1 MPSRRHCRQ
10 TGPIYLAK
18 LLSPYLFSLR
28 CGLRP
33 WQAFVPLK
41 RSLTVAAPIRAARV
55 SKRDRS
61 IYLAKLLSPYL
72 FSLRCGLRPWQ
83 AFVPLKRSLTV
94 AAPIRAARVSKRYSH
109 YTRRFLGGRHPLCG
123 MGVTSLM
130 ARTSIPA
137 VLNARTA
144 DSRPE
149 PGPETRTSTT
159 RSPLSFAL
167 LAAVMAACWAA
178 KGVPLRDPR
187 KPSEPALDQE
197 IVLPS

>member
-10 TGPIYLAK
+10 TGAIYLAK
-18 LLSPYLFSLR
+18 FLSPYLFLLQVR
-28 CGLRP
+28 FTAMAGLLP
-33 WQAFVPLK
+33 AYYAWFP
-41 RSLTVAAPIRAARV
+41 
-55 SKRDRS
+55 
-61 IYLAKLLSPYL
+61 KLS
-72 FSLRCGLRPWQ
+72 
-83 AFVPLKRSLTV
+83 
-94 AAPIRAARVSKRYSH
+94 
-109 YTRRFLGGRHPLCG
+109 YTLRFLGGRHPLCG
-123 MGVTSLM
+123 MGVPSLM

-149 PGPETRTSTT
+149 PGPDTRTSTT
-159 RSPLSFAL
+159 RSPLSLAL

>member
-1 MPSRRHCRQ
+1 MKLRFSMAHFSLWQRSPLRYSFMPSRRHCRQ

-18 LLSPYLFSLR
+18 LFSPYLFRLR

-33 WQAFVPLK
+33 WQAFVPLTTAPDPK
-41 RSLTVAAPIRAARV
+41 GTPVAAPIRAARV
-55 SKRDRS
+55 SKRLPDTS
-61 IYLAKLLSPYL
+61 
-72 FSLRCGLRPWQ
+72 
-83 AFVPLKRSLTV
+83 
-94 AAPIRAARVSKRYSH
+94 
-109 YTRRFLGGRHPLCG
+109 YTLRFLGGRHPLCG

-130 ARTSIPA
+130 DRTSIPA

-159 RSPLSFAL
+159 RSPLSLAL

-178 KGVPLRDPR
+178 NGVPLRDPR

-197 IVLPS
+197 MVLPS

>member
-18 LLSPYLFSLR
+18 FLSPSLFLLR
-28 CGLRP
+28 CGLQP
-33 WQAFVPLK
+33 WQAFVPLYY
-41 RSLTVAAPIRAARV
+41 RSLTVAALIGALNG
-55 SKRDRS
+55 S
-61 IYLAKLLSPYL
+61 YTLS
-72 FSLRCGLRPWQ
+72 
-83 AFVPLKRSLTV
+83 
-94 AAPIRAARVSKRYSH
+94 
-109 YTRRFLGGRHPLCG
+109 FLGGRHPLCG

-149 PGPETRTSTT
+149 PGPDTRTSTT
-159 RSPLSFAL
+159 RSPLSLAL

>member
-1 MPSRRHCRQ
+1 MRRTFCFSRSCRPEPPIFLARSLPCCPGGKLRFSMAHFSLWQRSPLRSSFMPSRRHCRQ

-18 LLSPYLFSLR
+18 LLSPYLFEFR

-33 WQAFVPLK
+33 WQAFVPLNN
-41 RSLTVAAPIRAARV
+41 RSLTLTAPIAA
-55 SKRDRS
+55 
-61 IYLAKLLSPYL
+61 
-72 FSLRCGLRPWQ
+72 Q
-83 AFVPLKRSLTV
+83 A
-94 AAPIRAARVSKRYSH
+94 A
-109 YTRRFLGGRHPLCG
+109 YTLRFLGGRHPLCG

-159 RSPLSFAL
+159 RSPLSLAL

-178 KGVPLRDPR
+178 KGVPLREPR

>member
-33 WQAFVPLK
+33 WQAFVPLTN

-55 SKRDRS
+55 ANGFYK
-61 IYLAKLLSPYL
+61 YP
-72 FSLRCGLRPWQ
+72 
-83 AFVPLKRSLTV
+83 
-94 AAPIRAARVSKRYSH
+94 
-109 YTRRFLGGRHPLCG
+109 RRFLGGRHPLCG

>member
-18 LLSPYLFSLR
+18 FPSPYLSYS
-28 CGLRP
+28 GAVYSHGRP
-33 WQAFVPLK
+33 SSRFTTAP
-41 RSLTVAAPIRAARV
+41 RAPIGALNG
-55 SKRDRS
+55 S
-61 IYLAKLLSPYL
+61 
-72 FSLRCGLRPWQ
+72 
-83 AFVPLKRSLTV
+83 
-94 AAPIRAARVSKRYSH
+94 

-123 MGVTSLM
+123 IGVTSLI

-149 PGPETRTSTT
+149 PGPDTRTSST
-159 RSPLSFAL
+159 RNPVSLAL
-167 LAAVMAACWAA
+167 FAAVIAACCAA
-178 KGVPLRDPR
+178 NGVPLREPR